1 MKILGI
7 TGPTGSGKS
16 LLCQY
21 LRDMGIH
28 CIDADKVYHSM
39 LIPPSEC
46 LDALR
51 LAFGDEIFAPD
62 GMLDRSQLGKIVFSS
77 PEKLE
82 LLNSTVL
89 KRVIAR
95 INDMLSELE
104 KQGASTVAIDAPTLI
119 ESGFHKECD
128 AVISVLA
135 DQHIRQNRIIERD
148 AITKEKAELRINA
161 QKHNDFYLE
170 NSDFVIYNN
179 GDPKKFES
187 DIISLLAKAGIK

>member
-21 LRDMGIH
+21 LQDMGIP

-39 LIPPSEC
+39 LVPPSEC

-51 LAFGDEIFAPD
+51 ISFGDEIFTPD
-62 GMLDRSQLGKIVFSS
+62 GKLDRSQLGKIVFSS
-77 PEKLE
+77 PEKLA

-89 KRVIAR
+89 KRVIVR
-95 INDMLSELE
+95 INEMLSDLE
-104 KQGASTVAIDAPTLI
+104 NQGAATVAIDAPTLI

-135 DQHIRQNRIIERD
+135 DQTIRQTRIIERD
-148 AITKEKAELRINA
+148 SLSKEKAELRINA

-170 NSDFVIYNN
+170 NSDYVIYNN
-179 GDPKKFES
+179 ENSEKFES
-187 DIISLLAKAGIK
+187 DIISLLAKIGIK